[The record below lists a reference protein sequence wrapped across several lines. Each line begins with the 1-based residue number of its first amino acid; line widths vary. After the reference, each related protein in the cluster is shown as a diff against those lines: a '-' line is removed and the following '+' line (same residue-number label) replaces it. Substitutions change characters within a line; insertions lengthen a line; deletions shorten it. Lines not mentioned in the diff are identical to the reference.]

1 MAYMIWATHVLQTKL
16 QYWKRVMFIKE
27 KNFDELY
34 FVKEYM
40 KVESLVIVN

>member
-16 QYWKRVMFIKE
+16 QYWKIVFLKK

-34 FVKEYM
+34 FVEKYM

>member
-1 MAYMIWATHVLQTKL
+1 MAYMIWATHVLQSKL
-16 QYWKRVMFIKE
+16 QYWIVVFIKE

-40 KVESLVIVN
+40 KMESLVIVN